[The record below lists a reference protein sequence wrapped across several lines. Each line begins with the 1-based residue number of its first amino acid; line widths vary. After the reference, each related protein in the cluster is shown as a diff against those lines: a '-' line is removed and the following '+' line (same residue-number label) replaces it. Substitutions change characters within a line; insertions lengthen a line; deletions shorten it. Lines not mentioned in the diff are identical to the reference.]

1 MVELKSPTSSSYFLW
16 QEVVLHFFMH
26 QKSWISCKLPT
37 LTRRSVFKLFRT
49 PWRFVLHHVCPCVWV
64 CLNIQS
70 LSLNLGASLKIHALY
85 NFVHSQA
92 SNIPTFMWIWC
103 SFYNVITE
111 SQNWTINVRP
121 LCIQLLLMRESR
133 ELLLLVSYWSRTTLI

>member
-1 MVELKSPTSSSYFLW
+1 
-16 QEVVLHFFMH
+16 
-26 QKSWISCKLPT
+26 
-37 LTRRSVFKLFRT
+37 
-49 PWRFVLHHVCPCVWV
+49 
-64 CLNIQS
+64 
-70 LSLNLGASLKIHALY
+70 LNLGASLKIHALY